1 MFIENNAVVSTAASS
16 SLFQL
21 SAGVRSED
29 VFFFFWFLITY
40 PSVVSIYF
48 ITEFMFH

>member
-29 VFFFFWFLITY
+29 VFFFLLVFNYIPICCFYILY
-40 PSVVSIYF
+40 N
-48 ITEFMFH
+48 